1 MEEKERQE
9 RLKKQFETSNCFST
23 QFDDAKEYQAG
34 SKIWGKKKLDEY
46 FLQFE
51 NFEKFKKIYKCF
63 C

>member
-1 MEEKERQE
+1 MQNFRWKRKKD
-9 RLKKQFETSNCFST
+9 RKDWKKQFETSNCFST

-51 NFEKFKKIYKCF
+51 NFEKFKKI
-63 C
+63 